1 MEVVRFGVGNRRP
14 EGPAGTVGLTGRTIH
29 ADGRGLVA
37 ELAFGRNARIAPH
50 SNPNTTWFVV
60 IEGGGWVG
68 VGEEASR
75 VNAGE
80 AVLWPPD
87 VPHTAWTEHS
97 EMRAIVVEFSGDGG
111 GTPEVEGTAGPALGS
126 GDEPP
131 AGGSLADGSLA
142 DGSLAERDRDR
153 DATAREGEPN

>member
-37 ELAFGRNARIAPH
+37 ELAFARNARIAPH

-68 VGEEASR
+68 VDEEVSR

-87 VPHTAWTEHS
+87 VPHAAWTEGS
-97 EMRAIVVEFSGDGG
+97 EMRAIVVEFATTDADGRILA
-111 GTPEVEGTAGPALGS
+111 GTAAPALG
-126 GDEPP
+126 
-131 AGGSLADGSLA
+131 AGQAAPGEGA
-142 DGSLAERDRDR
+142 LAERERDR
-153 DATAREGEPN
+153 DATTREGEPY

>member
-37 ELAFGRNARIAPH
+37 ELAFARNARIAPH

-68 VGEEASR
+68 VDEEVSR

-87 VPHTAWTEHS
+87 VPHAAWTEHS
-97 EMRAIVVEFSGDGG
+97 EMRAIVVEFASADGLG
-111 GTPEVEGTAGPALGS
+111 RAVVEGTAARALGS
-126 GDEPP
+126 GGAEP
-131 AGGSLADGSLA
+131 GEGSLAA
-142 DGSLAERDRDR
+142 HDRDR
-153 DATAREGEPN
+153 DATTREGEPY